1 MRKIW
6 CLSLLLLSCV
16 ASIYGQKF
24 ADGRGE
30 VRNIDVVRG
39 ENSLFVSMTVDVS
52 ALDVASNRELLLIP
66 VLRGGQDSIQLP
78 FMIIAGRNRYYYHL
92 RNTPVTDGII
102 LERAGKTETINYR
115 AVIPFENWMPPSAL
129 VMDESSCGCRG
140 EEMGDDHRVTL
151 FRFEPKVYTPVFVY
165 LPPDVEPVKVREVK
179 GSAYIDFPVN
189 RTEIHEDY
197 RNNPVELRKI
207 RQTIDVVRNDPDV
220 RITSLSIKG
229 YASPEGTYANNT
241 RLAKGRTATLK
252 TYVRELYHFPDN
264 VILTSYEPEDWSGL
278 EAYVDSTNL
287 KNRDAILALIRSN
300 VEPDAKEK
308 MIKSTYPEDYQFL
321 LKNVYPGLRHSDYV
335 VQYVVRTYTSAE
347 EIRRIMKTQ
356 PQKLSLR
363 ELYLAT
369 RDLEPGSDEYNET
382 FEIAVR
388 MFPGDEVANLNAAN
402 AAMAKG
408 DLKGAARYLDKAGDG
423 KEAVYAR
430 GVYAALSGDY
440 DSAMRFFAEAARGGI
455 AEAEDALHQIEEVK
469 NDQFK

>member
-1 MRKIW
+1 M
-6 CLSLLLLSCV
+6 
-16 ASIYGQKF
+16 
-24 ADGRGE
+24 
-30 VRNIDVVRG
+30 
-39 ENSLFVSMTVDVS
+39 
-52 ALDVASNRELLLIP
+52 
-66 VLRGGQDSIQLP
+66 
-78 FMIIAGRNRYYYHL
+78 
-92 RNTPVTDGII
+92 
-102 LERAGKTETINYR
+102 
-115 AVIPFENWMPPSAL
+115 
-129 VMDESSCGCRG
+129 
-140 EEMGDDHRVTL
+140 
-151 FRFEPKVYTPVFVY
+151 
-165 LPPDVEPVKVREVK
+165 
-179 GSAYIDFPVN
+179 
-189 RTEIHEDY
+189 
-197 RNNPVELRKI
+197 
-207 RQTIDVVRNDPDV
+207 
-220 RITSLSIKG
+220 
-229 YASPEGTYANNT
+229 
-241 RLAKGRTATLK
+241 
-252 TYVRELYHFPDN
+252 
-264 VILTSYEPEDWSGL
+264 
-278 EAYVDSTNL
+278 DSTNL